1 MIGNTIPKSVDI
13 SNLIYDE
20 YHLSCDIWN
29 GMFKTKKLA
38 YLVAE

>member
-1 MIGNTIPKSVDI
+1 MIGNTIPKAVDI
-13 SNLIYDE
+13 SNLVCDE
-20 YHLSCDIWN
+20 CHLSCSIWN